1 VIAVCQLWK
10 IRIFCKGHAG
20 IQCCKLPEIPNCS
33 RQWATKTSVE
43 GQVPASTLT
52 YEQRQYIVSYW
63 GKLAF
68 FRENAKSLRFD
79 ALIEKEGYM
88 YKSEDGRTPRRTTR
102 PKNRK
107 IANLGEQNAHASS
120 ARVRPLPRL
129 GNYVVEQGCH
139 WGKLATTSIPKY
151 KTFC

>member
-1 VIAVCQLWK
+1 LLK
-10 IRIFCKGHAG
+10 IKLNGSHVDVSLFFNK
-20 IQCCKLPEIPNCS
+20 QCSSIL
-33 RQWATKTSVE
+33 
-43 GQVPASTLT
+43 
-52 YEQRQYIVSYW
+52 
-63 GKLAF
+63 
-68 FRENAKSLRFD
+68 FRENAKALCFD

-139 WGKLATTSIPKY
+139 
-151 KTFC
+151 